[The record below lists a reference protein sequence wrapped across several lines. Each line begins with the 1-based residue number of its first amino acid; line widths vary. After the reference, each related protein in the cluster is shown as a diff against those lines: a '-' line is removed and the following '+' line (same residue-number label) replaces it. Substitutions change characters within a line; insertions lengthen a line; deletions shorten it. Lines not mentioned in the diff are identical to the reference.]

1 MRNRPRD
8 IRHRHERSRS
18 RGARILRLLAGG
30 DTSADGTTVSRLAL
44 TTVNTEPSPNSE
56 SGQAGL
62 AHDLRG
68 AVGVARGYVRFLLSG
83 AGGPLTESQR
93 QSLMVI
99 DRQTGRIER
108 FVEKLELVPRAA
120 GMAATLPQTGLAG
133 TTRERS
139 KEPKPSTAR
148 VQPEERRRPR
158 VLAVDDDAEHLGMVH
173 RLLSDR
179 YDVALA
185 SGGREALD
193 LLRQRTF
200 ELALIDLS
208 MPGMD
213 GFQLVEAVAA
223 SSPTRPAVI
232 FLSAEV
238 SSGAK
243 VRALSLG
250 ASDYV
255 TKPCDPEE
263 LLARVARTL
272 AAVER
277 EATLRERALSDPL
290 TGLANY
296 RSLFESLH
304 REMERAQ
311 RYDQPLGLLAID
323 VDNLKRLNDEGG
335 HAAGNKA
342 LQLIARVLKRAV
354 RSFDVVARQGGDEF
368 AILLPNTT
376 ARAALSLA
384 ERLRSEITQQRLR
397 GRPLSVSI
405 GVAARERGLGPSTVR
420 SLFEASDQA
429 LYRAKRGGR
438 NRVEDLAGRC

>member
-1 MRNRPRD
+1 M
-8 IRHRHERSRS
+8 
-18 RGARILRLLAGG
+18 
-30 DTSADGTTVSRLAL
+30 
-44 TTVNTEPSPNSE
+44 NTEPSTGSE
-56 SGQAGL
+56 SALAAL

-68 AVGVARGYVRFLLSG
+68 AVGVARGYVRFLLSE
-83 AGGPLTESQR
+83 AAGPLTESQR
-93 QSLMVI
+93 QSLMAI
-99 DRQTGRIER
+99 DRQTGRIEQL
-108 FVEKLELVPRAA
+108 VEQLGLVPPAV
-120 GMAATLPQTGLAG
+120 GLAATLPQTDLAG
-133 TTRERS
+133 TTREPS
-139 KEPKPSTAR
+139 KKPESSTLGA
-148 VQPEERRRPR
+148 QPEAWRRPR

-185 SGGREALD
+185 RDGREALD
-193 LLRQRTF
+193 LLRQHPY

-213 GFQLVEAVAA
+213 GFQLVEVVAA
-223 SSPTRPAVI
+223 SSPTRPAVM

-238 SSGAK
+238 SARAK

-263 LLARVARTL
+263 LLARVARIL

-277 EATLRERALSDPL
+277 EATLRESALSDPL

-296 RSLFESLH
+296 RSLFENLH

-323 VDNLKRLNDEGG
+323 VDDLKRINDEGG
-335 HAAGNKA
+335 HAAGNRA

-376 ARAALSLA
+376 AHNARALA
-384 ERLRSEITQQRLR
+384 ERVRSEIMRERIR

-438 NRVEDLAGRC
+438 NRVEA